1 MTREHWLSFDEPP
14 LDHTV
19 LRQLL
24 VCFAVC
30 FAVWHVVTNLLIN
43 EPPIWQNAIHFGGF
57 AFLASVIFPAK
68 IFGRSSLALDVFYG
82 VVVALAACWVVAAES
97 RIYEDTLAI
106 TGQSWQFNVVDWIAG
121 IVLIFAAFDFSRR
134 VSGWVIP
141 ALIVLAISYILFLG
155 EYLPGVFRTASL
167 PLDDILFRTI
177 YNDDG
182 LFGILANISSSNI
195 ALFMIFGASLWS
207 LGPVIL

>member
-14 LDHTV
+14 PDQPV

-68 IFGRSSLALDVFYG
+68 IFGRSSLALDV
-82 VVVALAACWVVAAES
+82 
-97 RIYEDTLAI
+97 I
-106 TGQSWQFNVVDWIAG
+106 
-121 IVLIFAAFDFSRR
+121 
-134 VSGWVIP
+134 
-141 ALIVLAISYILFLG
+141 
-155 EYLPGVFRTASL
+155 
-167 PLDDILFRTI
+167 
-177 YNDDG
+177 
-182 LFGILANISSSNI
+182 
-195 ALFMIFGASLWS
+195 
-207 LGPVIL
+207 